1 MERLQTVDDTDMRP
15 PTETVSFRA
24 DAELLK
30 LIDAERARFD
40 LSRGHWVRGIIESHL
55 LQPNRQFD
63 PAPIL
68 DRMEAFERHF
78 TDVRQDTAKAL
89 YFILTRI
96 GKFPGEQAKEL
107 IRAHFVLE
115 RE

>member
-1 MERLQTVDDTDMRP
+1 MRP
-15 PTETVSFRA
+15 STETVSFRA

-40 LSRGHWVRGIIESHL
+40 LSRGHWVRSLIESHL
-55 LQPNRQFD
+55 LQPSPPFD
-63 PAPIL
+63 PAPLLERL
-68 DRMEAFERHF
+68 DAFERHF

-96 GKFPGEQAKEL
+96 GRFPSEQAKEL
-107 IRAHFVLE
+107 IRSHFLLE